1 MKKYLFFT
9 LACAWMALAAGA
21 QSPGAMVLNDQV
33 GVTQNMTAQD
43 DQTSDTN
50 PVDVTSRSFSGMGSN
65 GYLFTDPGKMGVGK
79 HAGGWQL
86 VVINNVISGHS
97 GRTHTPINPP
107 FNPNKSPMGGDSDD
121 GDGSVMFSKMS
132 SGVSIVITRDR
143 MPNLPD
149 AVGISVPIPVDP
161 RPGVPRPK
169 DKGIKTQNG
178 KWVELNETVSP
189 GGSGGGGGNSDSGGN
204 SGESLYSAGPGQPT
218 INDVAS
224 LIDHLL
230 QGEAAHETIDDVS
243 SLIDSM
249 LKQ

>member
-21 QSPGAMVLNDQV
+21 QAPGAMVLNDQV
-33 GVTQNMTAQD
+33 GATQNMTAQD

-86 VVINNVISGHS
+86 VVINNVIGGHS

-132 SGVSIVITRDR
+132 SGVFGVIIRDGQLYIINGLDGR
-143 MPNLPD
+143 
-149 AVGISVPIPVDP
+149 IIVPIDP
-161 RPGVPRPK
+161 RPGNPRPK
-169 DKGIKTQNG
+169 DRGIKTKG
-178 KWVELNETVSP
+178 GVWVVMNETVSP
-189 GGSGGGGGNSDSGGN
+189 GGSGGN
-204 SGESLYSAGPGQPT
+204 SGESLYSAGPGQST

>member
-21 QSPGAMVLNDQV
+21 QAPGAMVLNDQV
-33 GVTQNMTAQD
+33 GATQNMTAQD

-132 SGVSIVITRDR
+132 SGVFGVIIRDGQLYIINGLDGR
-143 MPNLPD
+143 
-149 AVGISVPIPVDP
+149 IIVPIDP
-161 RPGVPRPK
+161 RPGNPRPK
-169 DKGIKTQNG
+169 DRGIKTKG
-178 KWVELNETVSP
+178 GVWVVMNETVSP
-189 GGSGGGGGNSDSGGN
+189 GGSGGN
-204 SGESLYSAGPGQPT
+204 SGESLYSAGPGQST

>member
-21 QSPGAMVLNDQV
+21 QAPGAMVLNDQV
-33 GVTQNMTAQD
+33 GATQNMTAQD

-86 VVINNVISGHS
+86 VVINNVIGGHS

-132 SGVSIVITRDR
+132 GGVFGVIIRDGQLYIINGLDGR
-143 MPNLPD
+143 
-149 AVGISVPIPVDP
+149 IIVPIDP
-161 RPGVPRPK
+161 RPGNPRPK
-169 DKGIKTQNG
+169 DRGIKTKG
-178 KWVELNETVSP
+178 GVWVVMNETVSP
-189 GGSGGGGGNSDSGGN
+189 GGSGGN
-204 SGESLYSAGPGQPT
+204 SGESLYSAGPGQST